1 MQRIYRKINGSKT
14 AAIMILLSTLLGCG
28 GGSSGGTTPPTVIS
42 TSSSIASSSS
52 SVASSSSSS
61 TPAIVTED
69 TLPRIDIYNLAGTIQ
84 NEPKITAQMKV
95 TEYVIGELPLI
106 DYDGFIGVEYRGSS
120 SQFYYAK
127 KNFGVETR
135 DSEGA
140 DLDASILGFP
150 EEEDWVLHGPFGDKS
165 LLRNT
170 LMFDVAQAFGRY
182 TSRWKYAEVYINNQ
196 YQGLYVLL
204 EKIKRNKNRVDISKL
219 KDTDIEGE
227 ELTGGYIVKL
237 DKTDGE
243 HPDNPS
249 AYNLYTDDMSFI
261 SNYGAGVGSSE
272 HHFIYNYPKP
282 KNITSEQKIY
292 IQSYVHAFEDA
303 LAGNDFKDETLG
315 YRNFID
321 IDSFVD
327 YFIATEISG
336 NVDGFRLST
345 YLSKDKNKKL
355 AMGPLW
361 DYNLA
366 FGNANYCGGNEY
378 GHWIHKSEDIC
389 EGGVFGVPFWWNRL
403 MEDPYFTN
411 LVKIRWT
418 ALRNNSL
425 SDNSISGLISEKSN
439 YLKTTGAAD
448 RNFNR
453 WNILGIYVWPNNYIG
468 MTYDDEVAYVD
479 SWLMGRL
486 AWLDTEIENL

>member
-1 MQRIYRKINGSKT
+1 MQRIYRKVNHCKT
-14 AAIMILLSTLLGCG
+14 AIIMAVLSTLLGCG
-28 GGSSGGTTPPTVIS
+28 GGSSGGTIPPTVIS
-42 TSSSIASSSS
+42 SSSSIVSSSSIASSSS
-52 SVASSSSSS
+52 FCA
-61 TPAIVTED
+61 PAIVTED
-69 TLPRIDIYNLAGTIQ
+69 TLPRIDIYNLEGTIQ

-120 SQFYYAK
+120 SQFYYEK
-127 KNFGVETR
+127 KNFGIETR
-135 DSEGA
+135 DSEDA
-140 DLDASILGFP
+140 DLDVSILGFP
-150 EEEDWVLHGPFGDKS
+150 EEEDWVLHGPYGDKS
-165 LLRNT
+165 LLRNA
-170 LMFDVAQAFGRY
+170 LMFDMSQAFGRY
-182 TSRWKYAEVYINNQ
+182 TSRWRYVEVYVNDA

-227 ELTGGYIVKL
+227 ELTGGYIIKL

-261 SNYGAGVGSSE
+261 SNYGAGMGSSE

-282 KNITSEQKIY
+282 RNIKSEQKSY

-303 LAGNDFKDETLG
+303 LAGDDFKNETLG

-321 IDSFVD
+321 VDSFVD

-345 YLSKDKNKKL
+345 YLSKNKNEKL

-366 FGNANYCGGNEY
+366 FGNADYCSGGEY
-378 GHWIHKSEDIC
+378 NHWVHQSEAIC

-403 MEDPYFTN
+403 MEDSYFTN
-411 LVKIRWT
+411 LVKTRWT
-418 ALRNNSL
+418 ELRSDGLSNNTVE
-425 SDNSISGLISEKSN
+425 NLINEKSS
-439 YLKTTGAAD
+439 YLKLTGAAAK
-448 RNFNR
+448 NFNR
-453 WNILGIYVWPNNYIG
+453 WDILGIYIWPNNYIG
-468 MTYDDEVAYVD
+468 MTYDDEVAYVN
-479 SWLMGRL
+479 SWLMSRL
-486 AWLDTEIENL
+486 EWLDTEINNL